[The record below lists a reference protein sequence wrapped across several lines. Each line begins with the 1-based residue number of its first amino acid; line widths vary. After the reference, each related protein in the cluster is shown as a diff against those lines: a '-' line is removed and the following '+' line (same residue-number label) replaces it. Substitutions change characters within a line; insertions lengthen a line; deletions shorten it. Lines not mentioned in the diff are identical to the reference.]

1 MSLPVEKKIII
12 KSIDFGKL
20 PRNFN
25 NTNYTG
31 NISQDINHSSSNRG
45 GKDNLTSLL
54 PKQKRIY
61 VKPLTSHNRYEN
73 GIQLND
79 FRSLQLKKNGY
90 IYEDII
96 NELKELEDE
105 VIYSYMNEEDLD
117 IILYKIQPIKYNLN
131 IIEQKIL
138 SLKNS
143 ANINNYIEGNKEKTK
158 NKIEEIIEMINKLKE
173 RLELLSNI
181 IEKKY
186 VELPI
191 NDRLN
196 DIKFI
201 ISYIEFLLIKNN
213 ISYNSEN
220 EIKGIDKLIKQDNS
234 ERNKKVFDAYNKFC
248 KDNITINFDY
258 IHFLIIY
265 DKLISLLKINNN
277 QINNNKDDN
286 KYNDFKYYHK
296 IITYKDEFIR
306 LYNKLIKSQSGVNNI
321 FFNSEINDIY
331 FMYNEINKYKNYFEN
346 IKDEIIGLINTE
358 QENNKKINYE
368 LFYKDIISQYIKYDK
383 DKENNDNNIIQ
394 KDSNLIEKILIKHI
408 SIIKNNEENNLNNIP
423 KDNIQIKTLNNY
435 SKIPKNLDEYNY
447 NKNNRDPKLLNKVSD
462 ELKSKNFLNRN
473 MISIQE
479 SVALYPKLYFLSEE
493 KKEKLLKKNKISLND
508 IIKYYGKV
516 NQRQELEVNINHDN
530 KNIITGIKLFIN
542 SKKEFE
548 FFKFNTPITI
558 PSLNNI
564 INNSLTFLSNIYRK
578 IDKEIENS
586 LTRQLVHCLSIFPKI
601 NFRTWVNTTFNQ
613 ITICALC
620 LIFTNEISNLLED
633 DDYKEKMPLKLYNLI
648 EQRYNQWLA
657 EECSSITH
665 PINRGNIILTI
676 ISHMNIID
684 SLIKNNVVDI
694 SSFNWLKYIRH
705 SWDKSKRKVI
715 IECGEWGNYQMKKL
729 VPYKSRLLLSP
740 DTIKFSYLIV
750 IVLEKKLL
758 VL

>member
-31 NISQDINHSSSNRG
+31 NIFQDINHSSSNRG

-368 LFYKDIISQYIKYDK
+368 LFYKDIISQYIKIK
-383 DKENNDNNIIQ
+383 KIMII
-394 KDSNLIEKILIKHI
+394 I
-408 SIIKNNEENNLNNIP
+408 
-423 KDNIQIKTLNNY
+423 
-435 SKIPKNLDEYNY
+435 
-447 NKNNRDPKLLNKVSD
+447 
-462 ELKSKNFLNRN
+462 
-473 MISIQE
+473 
-479 SVALYPKLYFLSEE
+479 
-493 KKEKLLKKNKISLND
+493 
-508 IIKYYGKV
+508 
-516 NQRQELEVNINHDN
+516 
-530 KNIITGIKLFIN
+530 
-542 SKKEFE
+542 
-548 FFKFNTPITI
+548 
-558 PSLNNI
+558 
-564 INNSLTFLSNIYRK
+564 
-578 IDKEIENS
+578 
-586 LTRQLVHCLSIFPKI
+586 
-601 NFRTWVNTTFNQ
+601 
-613 ITICALC
+613 
-620 LIFTNEISNLLED
+620 
-633 DDYKEKMPLKLYNLI
+633 
-648 EQRYNQWLA
+648 
-657 EECSSITH
+657 
-665 PINRGNIILTI
+665 
-676 ISHMNIID
+676 
-684 SLIKNNVVDI
+684 
-694 SSFNWLKYIRH
+694 
-705 SWDKSKRKVI
+705 
-715 IECGEWGNYQMKKL
+715 
-729 VPYKSRLLLSP
+729 
-740 DTIKFSYLIV
+740 
-750 IVLEKKLL
+750 
-758 VL
+758 

>member
-31 NISQDINHSSSNRG
+31 NIFQDINHSSSNRG

-558 PSLNNI
+558 PSLNNV

-665 PINRGNIILTI
+665 PIVVFLEI
-676 ISHMNIID
+676 ISLLRRKNVPFLYRGIIRKGPI
-684 SLIKNNVVDI
+684 IKHFINLYVN
-694 SSFNWLKYIRH
+694 
-705 SWDKSKRKVI
+705 
-715 IECGEWGNYQMKKL
+715 
-729 VPYKSRLLLSP
+729 
-740 DTIKFSYLIV
+740 
-750 IVLEKKLL
+750 
-758 VL
+758 

>member
-31 NISQDINHSSSNRG
+31 NIFQDINHSSSNRG

-558 PSLNNI
+558 PSLNNV

-665 PINRGNIILTI
+665 PIVVFLEI
-676 ISHMNIID
+676 ISLLRRKNVPFLYRGIIRKGPI
-684 SLIKNNVVDI
+684 IK
-694 SSFNWLKYIRH
+694 H
-705 SWDKSKRKVI
+705 SINLYV
-715 IECGEWGNYQMKKL
+715 N
-729 VPYKSRLLLSP
+729 
-740 DTIKFSYLIV
+740 
-750 IVLEKKLL
+750 
-758 VL
+758 